1 MSHTRLF
8 LTTGVLLLL
17 AASNYGLDAAKPAA
31 DVPLTVT
38 LGDALSDG
46 LRSDGGIYLN
56 GTANVKAVLL
66 SNSNGNFIFDTN
78 DATGVDLGRR
88 LKIDFKGQVGPF
100 ASRPAFP
107 ADVFLGT
114 LATNSDPT
122 NNLRTMSLGQTLA
135 RRTRVSWVEG
145 STQYSLAWNGT
156 LDGHSHGYV
165 NFRCDI
171 GSPCTQWTVTPGGLA
186 GLYSIPT
193 KGNSTETYIGTYSM
207 PFSMTLQK

>member
-31 DVPLTVT
+31 DVPLTMT

-46 LRSDGGIYLN
+46 LRSDNRGFYISG
-56 GTANVKAVLL
+56 ADNVKAVLL

-78 DATGVDLGRR
+78 DAAALDGSRR
-88 LKIDFKGQVGPF
+88 LIIDFKGQVGPF

-122 NNLRTMSLGQTLA
+122 NNLRTMKVDDLLV

-145 STQYSLAWNGT
+145 RTQYILAW
-156 LDGHSHGYV
+156 DGLVGHGYV
-165 NFRCDI
+165 NFYCSS
-171 GSPCTQWTVTPGGLA
+171 GTPCIEWKVTPGGTA
-186 GLYSIPT
+186 GLFSVPT
-193 KGNSTETYIGTYSM
+193 KGSTTETPLGTYTM
-207 PFSMTLQK
+207 PFSMTLVKQ